1 MLPRGSGAA
10 AALEPAFHGPGVAG
24 KISAMS
30 TRDSFEEFE
39 AEQVANLIADVL
51 DAPGDETV
59 VARVREQARA
69 LCRRFPVYAQA
80 GAPVEK
86 AA

>member
-1 MLPRGSGAA
+1 
-10 AALEPAFHGPGVAG
+10 
-24 KISAMS
+24 
-30 TRDSFEEFE
+30 
-39 AEQVANLIADVL
+39 VANLIADVL
-51 DAPGDETV
+51 DAPRDEAT

-69 LCRRFPVYAQA
+69 LCRRFPVYPEALRA